1 MSRSGKPGDAQV
13 PDLWSML
20 LQQQEQEKLAVKE
33 EETAEKEGGN
43 SAKPG
48 KESYVLFVGDKQ
60 SGKSTLVTQF
70 LNPNKED
77 KPKPTVAL
85 EYTFGR
91 RSTSTTQKDIAH
103 IWELAGGMKVSQ
115 LIAVPITPERLPT
128 AVVSIVIDLSKP
140 GDAIPSLIRWT
151 RKIKAQVDLCMKQVK
166 SKKPALA
173 ETIMARARIKNNNAD
188 AEALCPIPLLIF
200 ATHYDVFETQDGLSR
215 KTIQNALRYIAHAY
229 GATVLSI
236 ATSKKP
242 LMAMYRAIMNHHVF
256 GTDPKKTVQNDPTK
270 PLVLPSGKDSLEGIG
285 MPKGTRPSEF
295 EAMHLD
301 KRLELW
307 RDACAEFFPPTPG
320 AEAGEGAEEGKED
333 ENSDSSIFREPVVD
347 EMRAQKDDELLKYRR
362 EVERRLKLAGSSDK
376 SKKSSMPG
384 VAEKKSSSRKK
395 ASSAK
400 QSK

>member
-1 MSRSGKPGDAQV
+1 
-13 PDLWSML
+13 
-20 LQQQEQEKLAVKE
+20 
-33 EETAEKEGGN
+33 
-43 SAKPG
+43 
-48 KESYVLFVGDKQ
+48 
-60 SGKSTLVTQF
+60 
-70 LNPNKED
+70 
-77 KPKPTVAL
+77 
-85 EYTFGR
+85 
-91 RSTSTTQKDIAH
+91 
-103 IWELAGGMKVSQ
+103 
-115 LIAVPITPERLPT
+115 
-128 AVVSIVIDLSKP
+128 
-140 GDAIPSLIRWT
+140 
-151 RKIKAQVDLCMKQVK
+151 
-166 SKKPALA
+166 
-173 ETIMARARIKNNNAD
+173 MARARIRNNNAD

-215 KTIQNALRYIAHAY
+215 KTAQNALRYIAHAY

-256 GTDPKKTVQNDPTK
+256 GTEPKKTVQNDPSK

-307 RDACAEFFPPTPG
+307 QDACTEFFPQSKENDSG
-320 AEAGEGAEEGKED
+320 ATNTDDEGKEG
-333 ENSDSSIFREPVVD
+333 ESSDSSIFREPIVD

-376 SKKSSMPG
+376 SKKSRPANA